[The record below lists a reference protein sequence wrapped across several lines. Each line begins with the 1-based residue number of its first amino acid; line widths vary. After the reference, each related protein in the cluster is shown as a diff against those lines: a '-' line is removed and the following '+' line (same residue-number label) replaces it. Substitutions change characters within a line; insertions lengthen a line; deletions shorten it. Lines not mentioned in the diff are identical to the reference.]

1 MLSFNFIEK
10 LIDMAIK
17 FLFLDIGNVMLNNG
31 WDRKGRQASVEKFG
45 LDAAELDERHHLT
58 FDTYEEGKIAL
69 DEYLRRTVFYTDR
82 SFTMDEFKQYM
93 MQLSQPIP
101 EMIEL
106 FKSLKTKHHLKLAV
120 VNNEGRELNDYRINK
135 FGLVDFID
143 FFISSCF
150 VHIRKPDTDIFS
162 LALDVAHAKPEEV
175 VYIDDRAMFVHV
187 AQRMGLNG
195 IVHSAIDDTK
205 AKLASF
211 GLD

>member
-1 MLSFNFIEK
+1 
-10 LIDMAIK
+10 MAIK

-31 WDRKGRQASVEKFG
+31 WDRKGRQAAVDKFG

-58 FDTYEEGKIAL
+58 FDTYEEGKITL

-82 SFTMDEFKQYM
+82 TFSMDEFKVFM
-93 MQLSQPIP
+93 MHLSQPLP
-101 EMIEL
+101 EMIDL
-106 FKSLKTKHHLKLAV
+106 FKSLKEKYQLKLAV

-135 FGLVDFID
+135 FGLVEFID

-162 LALDVAHAKPEEV
+162 LALDVAHARSEEV
-175 VYIDDRAMFVHV
+175 VYIDDRPMFVQV

-195 IVHSAIDDTK
+195 IVHANIEDTK
-205 AKLASF
+205 AKLATF
-211 GLD
+211 GLV

>member
-1 MLSFNFIEK
+1 
-10 LIDMAIK
+10 MAIK

-31 WDRKGRQASVEKFG
+31 WDRKGRQLAVEKFG
-45 LDAAELDERHHLT
+45 LDAADLDERHHLT
-58 FDTYEEGKIAL
+58 FDTYEEGKISL
-69 DEYLRRTVFYTDR
+69 DEYLRRTVFYTERAFSMED
-82 SFTMDEFKQYM
+82 FKLFM
-93 MQLSQPIP
+93 MQLSHPIP
-101 EMIEL
+101 EMIDL
-106 FKSLKTKHHLKLAV
+106 FKKLKEKYALKLAV

-187 AQRMGLNG
+187 AQRIGLNG
-195 IVHSAIDDTK
+195 IVHATIDETK
-205 AKLASF
+205 ARLAEY
-211 GLD
+211 GLR

>member
-1 MLSFNFIEK
+1 
-10 LIDMAIK
+10 MAIK

-31 WDRKGRQASVEKFG
+31 WDREGRQQAVEKFG
-45 LDAAELDERHHLT
+45 LDAADLDERHHLT
-58 FDTYEEGKIAL
+58 FDTYEEGKISL
-69 DEYLRRTVFYTDR
+69 DEYLRRIVFYKERDY
-82 SFTMDEFKQYM
+82 TMEEFKNFM
-93 MQLSQPIP
+93 MQLSKPKP

-106 FKSLKTKHHLKLAV
+106 FKYLKEKHHLKLAV

-162 LALDVAHAKPEEV
+162 LALDIAHAKADEV
-175 VYIDDRAMFVHV
+175 VYIDDRPMFVHV

-195 IVHSAIDDTK
+195 IVHITIHDTK
-205 AKLASF
+205 AKLAEY
-211 GLD
+211 GLGE

>member
-1 MLSFNFIEK
+1 
-10 LIDMAIK
+10 MAIK

-31 WDRKGRQASVEKFG
+31 WDRKGRQLAVERFG
-45 LDAAELDERHHLT
+45 LDAADLDERHHLT
-58 FDTYEEGKIAL
+58 FDTYEEGKISL
-69 DEYLRRTVFYTDR
+69 DEYLRRIVFYTERAFSMED
-82 SFTMDEFKQYM
+82 FKLFM
-93 MQLSQPIP
+93 MQLSHPIP
-101 EMIEL
+101 EMIDL
-106 FKSLKTKHHLKLAV
+106 FKELKEKYALKLAV

-187 AQRMGLNG
+187 AQRIGLNG
-195 IVHSAIDDTK
+195 IVHATIDETK
-205 AKLASF
+205 ARLAEY
-211 GLD
+211 GLR

>member
-1 MLSFNFIEK
+1 
-10 LIDMAIK
+10 MAIK

-31 WDRKGRQASVEKFG
+31 WDRKGRQLAVDRFH

-58 FDTYEEGKIAL
+58 FDTYEEGKISL

-82 SFTMDEFKQYM
+82 DYSIDDFKKFM
-93 MQLSQPIP
+93 MHLSQPIP
-101 EMIEL
+101 DMIGL
-106 FKSLKTKHHLKLAV
+106 FKNLKEQHHLKLAV
-120 VNNEGRELNDYRINK
+120 INNEGRELNDYRINK

-175 VYIDDRAMFVHV
+175 VYVDDRAMFVHV
-187 AQRMGLNG
+187 AQRMGLHG
-195 IVHSAIDDTK
+195 IIHTTMEDTK
-205 AKLASF
+205 AKLAGF